1 GANSLDCRSRRDYC
15 TAGDSLSARGMTMI
29 KEHDRIVLNTALP
42 DEGLE
47 SGDVGTVVHV
57 YRDGQA
63 FEVEFVTLDGHTAAV
78 ATLEAS
84 QVRPVTRRDLTH
96 VRELQVA

>member
-1 GANSLDCRSRRDYC
+1 
-15 TAGDSLSARGMTMI
+15 MI
-29 KEHDRIVLNTALP
+29 KEHDRIVLRAPLP
-42 DEGLE
+42 GEGLE
-47 SGDVGTVVHV
+47 AGDVGTVVHV
-57 YRDGQA
+57 YKDREA
-63 FEVEFVTLDGHTAAV
+63 YEVEFVTLDGHTAAV